1 LKKKKRERERERE
14 KQRIQQRSLFSRPPL
29 VSSFF
34 FSSFPSISR
43 ELSRRL
49 HEQKTDDTTFSPKRE
64 RKYLRQKQKYKK
76 YKIRTQSLNTSSSIS
91 TKSIPI
97 ANSPK
102 VNRHKRTC
110 ILGVFETESP
120 IRAEKEIRRRSRE
133 NMLLRVYVVCYDL
146 FFFFILQPLVE
157 ACV

>member
-1 LKKKKRERERERE
+1 MILHSPLKEREN
-14 KQRIQQRSLFSRPPL
+14 ISDRSKNVKL
-29 VSSFF
+29 
-34 FSSFPSISR
+34 
-43 ELSRRL
+43 
-49 HEQKTDDTTFSPKRE
+49 
-64 RKYLRQKQKYKK
+64 K